1 MTIVASLEQ
10 DLLHDQWFASVPKER
25 RELLLALGR
34 TQEVDAS
41 HHVFRLGDPPA
52 GLYAVLEGEVRL
64 ISYPASGR
72 ERVSLQLFPGG
83 WFGELS
89 VLDGEP
95 RAHDAVAHER
105 SRLLFIGR
113 AAFEA
118 AVRETPELVRDLA
131 RLLAR
136 RLRQAMTHAD
146 TIAFQRLRVRVAR
159 MLLGLKPARH
169 DDDTAAGTPWHL
181 SLTQDELAEVAGAS
195 RQAVNR
201 ELKNF
206 EAEGHLELK
215 YGSLLIHNWLGLEK
229 IAHPDQP

>member
-1 MTIVASLEQ
+1 MTIVTSIEPR
-10 DLLHDQWFASVPKER
+10 LLNDPWFASVPGER
-25 RELLLALGR
+25 RALLLALAR
-34 TQEVDAS
+34 TQDLEAS

-64 ISYPASGR
+64 IRYPASGR
-72 ERVSLQLFPGG
+72 ERVSLQLLPGN
-83 WFGELS
+83 WFGEMS

-118 AVRETPELVRDLA
+118 AVREKPELVRDLA

-136 RLRQAMTHAD
+136 RLRQAVTHAD
-146 TIAFQRLRVRVAR
+146 TMAFQRLRVRVAR
-159 MLLGLKPARH
+159 MLVGLKPARQ
-169 DDDTAAGTPWHL
+169 DDDAAARTPWQL
-181 SLTQDELAEVAGAS
+181 SVTQDELAEVAGAS

-201 ELKNF
+201 ELKTL

-215 YGSLLIHNWLGLEK
+215 YGCLLIHSWRGLEK
-229 IAHPDQP
+229 VAHPNQL

>member
-1 MTIVASLEQ
+1 MTIVASVGQ

-25 RELLLALGR
+25 RELLLALAR
-34 TQEVDAS
+34 TQDVEAS
-41 HHVFRLGDPPA
+41 HHVFRLGDPPS

-72 ERVSLQLFPGG
+72 ERVNLQLLPGS

-89 VLDGEP
+89 VLDGES
-95 RAHDAVAHER
+95 RSHDAVAHER

-131 RLLAR
+131 RLLAQ
-136 RLRQAMTHAD
+136 RLRQAVTHAD
-146 TIAFQRLRVRVAR
+146 TIVTQRLRVRMAR
-159 MLLGLKPARH
+159 LLLGLRPARH
-169 DDDTAAGTPWHL
+169 DDMAPGTPWHL
-181 SLTQDELAEVAGAS
+181 IVTQDELAEAAGAS

-201 ELKNF
+201 ELKQL
-206 EAEGHLELK
+206 ETEGHLELR
-215 YGSLLIHNWLGLEK
+215 YGSLLIHDKVGLDE
-229 IAHPDQP
+229 IAYPDEP